1 MDESINISVSG
12 GNEEIEE
19 PVINVS
25 SGDSSDEPA
34 KDTHVIYP
42 ADSSGEN
49 GTYYTAV
56 IEAINTQNTTLQECY
71 SCLIAILICSGI
83 LVGMVFALGF
93 AALKKG

>member
-1 MDESINISVSG
+1 MDASINISVSG

-25 SGDSSDEPA
+25 SGDSDEPA
-34 KDTHVIYP
+34 KDTQVIYP
-42 ADSSGEN
+42 ADSSGDN

-56 IEAINTQNTTLQECY
+56 IEAINTQNATLQECY